1 MDETPNPTVV
11 NASERV
17 FQLSD
22 FALDYQLGTVKA
34 TGSTA
39 DPILILQYGD
49 ERKLIRLI
57 GPDLEVSV
65 QVALEN
71 ILKQNPPA
79 DAYALAYDARLPY
92 GGEKFDAVVA
102 EVADIED
109 RVAKRFAQRYRHK
122 KSLFGTFELVGP
134 PMYLGVTKERRF

>member
-22 FALDYQLGTVKA
+22 FALEYQLGTVKA
-34 TGSTA
+34 TGTTA
-39 DPILILQYGD
+39 DPILILQYGN

-57 GPDLEVSV
+57 GPDLEVSAK
-65 QVALEN
+65 VALEN
-71 ILKQNPPA
+71 SLQQSPRA

-92 GGEKFDAVVA
+92 GGEKFDAIVA

-122 KSLFGTFELVGP
+122 KSLFGKVEPVGLQ
-134 PMYLGVTKERRF
+134 MYLGVTKERHF